1 MSGPFNSGFT
11 YFLENNNLGRIGI
24 SLRCCIRALPVV
36 CENKWPVLHISYMT
50 DEPWRLPLWRWL
62 LSQTVRL
69 LILELYS
76 SSFHPQK
83 ESILFEPNISKCRKC
98 FLSLKLESYQAFSV
112 PAEILLHDPFLYRH
126 VNIIRPK
133 LKLASFAIIVRII
146 AQDCKKGS
154 PIISL
159 YQHLTLAAP
168 PSSIPLLAILN
179 SWILNLIWLFISS
192 MENTTNRLSGLFDFS
207 MNGKSWRNCFIWVN
221 KPR

>member
-1 MSGPFNSGFT
+1 MTHTCWEAWALSSRRINAGSTFLWFNQYLDDGLTPLQTQRKSLQRSKMSGPFNSGFT

-98 FLSLKLESYQAFSV
+98 FLSLKLESY
-112 PAEILLHDPFLYRH
+112 
-126 VNIIRPK
+126 
-133 LKLASFAIIVRII
+133 
-146 AQDCKKGS
+146 
-154 PIISL
+154 
-159 YQHLTLAAP
+159 
-168 PSSIPLLAILN
+168 
-179 SWILNLIWLFISS
+179 
-192 MENTTNRLSGLFDFS
+192 
-207 MNGKSWRNCFIWVN
+207 
-221 KPR
+221 